1 MKKLII
7 LLIAVMALFLLASC
21 GGDGDET
28 AGTEPVATE
37 PVSTE
42 TDTET
47 ADPLKYVIEDIKDE
61 SGKKIGERG
70 YGEDGAL
77 RYEEDHDV
85 AGRTVH
91 RVDYN
96 DEGNVSVISDFTF
109 LSGDEPDHY
118 TVENYEYEMG
128 EVVRRTVTRYNR
140 MMVPDS
146 IYVYDGTGA
155 LEEAYLYEY
164 SDAGVLIK
172 QSSVDSKNV
181 LRLITEYEYN
191 DDGRVSKET
200 YKKGSGTVASYTTYD
215 YNDNGTVSRESSYT
229 PEGEL
234 NGYLEYVYDEN
245 GKFVEQVEYV
255 KDEDGNFVP
264 F

>member
-1 MKKLII
+1 MLI
-7 LLIAVMALFLLASC
+7 VLASC

-37 PVSTE
+37 PESTE

-96 DEGNVSVISDFTF
+96 DEGKISTVSDFTF
-109 LSGDEPDHY
+109 LSGGEPDHY

-128 EVVRRTVTRYNR
+128 EVSRRTVSKYNR
-140 MMVPDS
+140 MMLPDS
-146 IYVYDGTGA
+146 IYVYDGAGA

-164 SDAGVLIK
+164 NDAGLLVK
-172 QSSVDSKNV
+172 QSNVDSKNV

-191 DDGRVSKET
+191 EDGRVAKET